1 MTKTFKKYIWV
12 DSNSQ
17 HTKVILARS
26 EYQATKQNFGNL
38 AGYKYSHSLPL
49 N

>member
-1 MTKTFKKYIWV
+1 MKTLKKYIWIH
-12 DSNSQ
+12 SNTQ
-17 HTKVILARS
+17 QVKTILARS

-38 AGYKYSHSLPL
+38 AGYKYSHSITL